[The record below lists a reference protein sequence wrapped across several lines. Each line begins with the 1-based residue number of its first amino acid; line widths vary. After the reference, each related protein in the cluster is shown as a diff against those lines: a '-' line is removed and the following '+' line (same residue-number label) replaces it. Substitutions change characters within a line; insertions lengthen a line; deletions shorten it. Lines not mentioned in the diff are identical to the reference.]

1 MRRMTRLTKGSG
13 TRRPGQQHIEEAAV
27 SIFQTREQLAT
38 LLDPVLGSAGLDLED
53 VQISQAGRRRL
64 IRVLIDQDGGVTL
77 DDVADATRLVSAAL
91 DAKDALGDQAYTLEV
106 SSRGT
111 DRPLTLPRHWRRN
124 HGRLVR
130 VETTDGR
137 SMTGRIAGSDEQAA
151 VLVVDGTDSR
161 LAYVDVAKALVQ
173 VEFSRS
179 GTDRASPAQQRHETQ
194 EG

>member
-1 MRRMTRLTKGSG
+1 M
-13 TRRPGQQHIEEAAV
+13 
-27 SIFQTREQLAT
+27 SIFQTREQLAA
-38 LLDPVLGSAGLDLED
+38 LLGPVLGSAGLDLED

-77 DDVADATRLVSAAL
+77 DDVADATRLVSGTL
-91 DAKDALGDQAYTLEV
+91 DASVAMGDQAYTLEV

-130 VETTDGR
+130 VETTDRR
-137 SMTGRIAGSDEQAA
+137 SLTGRITASDDQA
-151 VLVVDGTDSR
+151 VLLEVDGTDTR
-161 LAYVDVAKALVQ
+161 VGYVDVVKALVQ
-173 VEFSRS
+173 VEFNRP
-179 GTDRASPAQQRHETQ
+179 GTDRASTAQQRDETQ